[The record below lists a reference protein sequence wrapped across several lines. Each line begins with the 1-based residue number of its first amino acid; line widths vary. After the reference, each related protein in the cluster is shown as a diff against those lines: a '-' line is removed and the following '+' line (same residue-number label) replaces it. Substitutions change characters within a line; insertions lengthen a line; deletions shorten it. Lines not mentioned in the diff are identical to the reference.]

1 MPEGPEITLMV
12 YKLSKIFKNSKLKQI
27 YINHDKFKSK
37 IKNFKNFE
45 NELPSKIIEIKN
57 KGKFVYINL
66 SNDWSLGFTP
76 GMTGHF
82 WIPDISKNFKTFEG
96 YVYNS
101 KHDHIILETNKGEF
115 YFNDPRRF
123 GHFYIYNNKDPKNNL
138 EKKLETLGPDL
149 ISDLRNMSQKE
160 FNKKL
165 SKFNTN
171 KNIADLLLEQK
182 FIAGVGNYIRAE
194 ALYKAKISPLRTI
207 GSLQINDKKRL
218 KESLE
223 NIGQESYKS
232 QKKNLH
238 TFKFK
243 VYGNPNVKQIKRKGR
258 TIWWDPKKQI

>member
-12 YKLSKIFKNSKLKQI
+12 DKLSKIFKNSKLKQI

-66 SNDWSLGFTP
+66 LNDWSLGFTP

-101 KHDHIILETNKGEF
+101 KHDHIILEINKGEF

-123 GHFYIYNNKDPKNNL
+123 GHFYI
-138 EKKLETLGPDL
+138 
-149 ISDLRNMSQKE
+149 
-160 FNKKL
+160 
-165 SKFNTN
+165 
-171 KNIADLLLEQK
+171 
-182 FIAGVGNYIRAE
+182 
-194 ALYKAKISPLRTI
+194 
-207 GSLQINDKKRL
+207 
-218 KESLE
+218 
-223 NIGQESYKS
+223 
-232 QKKNLH
+232 
-238 TFKFK
+238 
-243 VYGNPNVKQIKRKGR
+243 
-258 TIWWDPKKQI
+258 